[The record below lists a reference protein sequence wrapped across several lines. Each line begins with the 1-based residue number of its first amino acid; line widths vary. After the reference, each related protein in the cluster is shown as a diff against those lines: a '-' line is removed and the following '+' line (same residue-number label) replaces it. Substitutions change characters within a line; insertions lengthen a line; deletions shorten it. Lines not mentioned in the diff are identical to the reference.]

1 MDKRK
6 LLEYR
11 FKVIADYPH
20 SKWAVGQTVVLS
32 TTKFGEPVY
41 EWAEHDGMHSEGVL
55 FFTEYPQIFRPME
68 WHEERTIEDL
78 PDYVKY
84 QKNIY
89 KAYWKCEVSVRCE
102 KHPSD
107 GIGLDADWGSCLP
120 ATEAEYLSILAQLE
134 TVKGSS

>member
-32 TTKFGEPVY
+32 TTKYGEPVY
-41 EWAEHDGMHSEGVL
+41 EWAEHDGMYSEGVL

-68 WHEERTIEDL
+68 WWEERAIEDL

-84 QKNIY
+84 QKLIY
-89 KAYWKCEVSVRCE
+89 KAKDKFLASVRCE
-102 KHPSD
+102 AHPFD
-107 GIGLDADWGSCLP
+107 GKGLDADWGSCLP
-120 ATEAEYLSILAQLE
+120 ATEEEYLSSLAQLE
-134 TVKGSS
+134 TANR

>member
-20 SKWAVGQTVVLS
+20 SKWDVGQTVVLS
-32 TTKFGEPVY
+32 TTKYGEPVY
-41 EWAEHDGMHSEGVL
+41 EWAEHDGMYSEGVL

-68 WHEERTIEDL
+68 WWEERAIEDL

-84 QKNIY
+84 QKLIY
-89 KAYWKCEVSVRCE
+89 KAKDKFLASVRCE
-102 KHPSD
+102 AQSFD
-107 GIGLDADWGSCLP
+107 GKGLDADWGSCLP
-120 ATEAEYLSILAQLE
+120 ATEEEYLSSLAQLDIA
-134 TVKGSS
+134 KGSI